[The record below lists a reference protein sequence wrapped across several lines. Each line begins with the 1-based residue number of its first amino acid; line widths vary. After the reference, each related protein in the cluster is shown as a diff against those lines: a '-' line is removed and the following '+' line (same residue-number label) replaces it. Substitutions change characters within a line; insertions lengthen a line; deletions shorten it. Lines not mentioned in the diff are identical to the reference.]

1 MRSFGAHLEVLVRPD
16 RQPAHENRLCRCGTV
31 VSNLRA
37 SAALGPAGEL
47 SRSTVEV
54 GILHPQKHQG
64 NSQAKTSHAG
74 LLSAYETGPFP
85 PADCLINWSLD
96 R

>member
-16 RQPAHENRLCRCGTV
+16 RQPAHENRLCRCGAV

-64 NSQAKTSHAG
+64 NSRLRLCMQAS
-74 LLSAYETGPFP
+74 SPPVRQVPFRQ
-85 PADCLINWSLD
+85 LIV
-96 R
+96 